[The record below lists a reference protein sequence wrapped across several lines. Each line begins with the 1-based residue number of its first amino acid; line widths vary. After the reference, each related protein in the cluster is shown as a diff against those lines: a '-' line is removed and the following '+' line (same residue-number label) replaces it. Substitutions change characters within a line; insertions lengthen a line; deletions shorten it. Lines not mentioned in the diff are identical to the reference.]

1 MDRIVFVPEGEEE
14 EVSFYILDQAQL
26 AGVSYLLVTDADPE
40 TDGESDD
47 AAEGE
52 AYVMKD
58 TAAPDAS
65 ESVYEFVEDDA
76 ELSAVCALFKDTL
89 DEMGIELEE

>member
-1 MDRIVFVPEGEEE
+1 MDKIFFVPEGEEE

-26 AGVSYLLVTDADPE
+26 AGVSYLLVTDTDPQAE
-40 TDGESDD
+40 EDAD
-47 AAEGE
+47 AAEGV

-58 TAAPDAS
+58 MAASDAS
-65 ESVYEFVEDDA
+65 DSVYEFVEDDA

>member
-1 MDRIVFVPEGEEE
+1 MDKIVFVPEGEEE

-26 AGVSYLLVTDADPE
+26 AGVSYLLVTDSDPE
-40 TDGESDD
+40 SGEASD
-47 AAEGE
+47 AAEGV

-58 TAAPDAS
+58 MAASDAS

-76 ELSAVCALFKDTL
+76 ELAAVCALFKDTL